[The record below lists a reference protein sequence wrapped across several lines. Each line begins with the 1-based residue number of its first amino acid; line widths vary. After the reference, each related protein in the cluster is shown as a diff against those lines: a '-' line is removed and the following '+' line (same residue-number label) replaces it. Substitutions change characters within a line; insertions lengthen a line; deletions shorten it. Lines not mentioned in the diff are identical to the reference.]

1 MKKICLVLAAI
12 LVVLLAACGQT
23 AENAET
29 TVSGTSESE
38 MSTAYELKVAPEDRN
53 QAFCWSNFVE
63 TSEAYYYGWNHLIYF
78 CPRGA
83 DTFYP
88 LCGKPN
94 CLHSDENCNAW
105 FDGFCLGY
113 YDAALYATAE
123 SSEVMSSKLPIIRI
137 ELDGTNHEE
146 VAQMDVSEVMGLG
159 YTCTFHH
166 GKLFIQSQSIVGF
179 GATDKDDHLIVL
191 DLSDY
196 SVTEPAADYLCTAK
210 LPLMTS
216 FYKDKLYGYG
226 SGSRELM
233 NRSNECLIEVDAVTG
248 EARKLASGYMGLPY
262 ATDHSLYYFITNRT
276 ERSDEPIEGIVP
288 GFRELDLES
297 GEVRF
302 IGMPV
307 EDIVSALYDEDYIY
321 AFSYDDINRRDSDS
335 SLFILSWDYE
345 LVDQFELKNGQS
357 VFAVTSDRIFLSDT
371 RPDTRISWYLDK
383 SQIGSHNLT
392 PLPIETV
399 SGGRTPG

>member
-29 TVSGTSESE
+29 TASGTSEYE

-53 QAFCWSNFVE
+53 QAFCWSSFVE
-63 TSEAYYYGWNHLIYF
+63 TPEAYYYGWDHVIYF

-94 CLHSDENCNAW
+94 CLHNDENCNAW
-105 FDGFCLGY
+105 FAGFNFGY
-113 YDAALYATAE
+113 YNGALYATAD
-123 SSEVMSSKLPIIRI
+123 PIGFDSPMLAVIKI
-137 ELDGTNHEE
+137 ELDGTDHRE
-146 VAQMDVSEVMGLG
+146 VAQVDVREAMRLG
-159 YTCTFHH
+159 YSCTFHH
-166 GKLFIQSQSIVGF
+166 GKLFIE
-179 GATDKDDHLIVL
+179 ANAMAETDEDDRLIVL

-196 SVTEPAADYLCTAK
+196 SVTEPAADYLCTAR
-210 LPLMTS
+210 LPWSAS

-233 NRSNECLIEVDAVTG
+233 NRSNECLIEVDVVTG

-276 ERSDEPIEGIVP
+276 ERSDEPIEGIVS

-307 EDIVSALYDEDYIY
+307 EDIVSARYDEDYIY
-321 AFSYDDINRRDSDS
+321 AFGLPHDGDS
-335 SLFILSWDYE
+335 SLYILSRNYE

-371 RPDTRISWYLDK
+371 HPDTRISWYLDK